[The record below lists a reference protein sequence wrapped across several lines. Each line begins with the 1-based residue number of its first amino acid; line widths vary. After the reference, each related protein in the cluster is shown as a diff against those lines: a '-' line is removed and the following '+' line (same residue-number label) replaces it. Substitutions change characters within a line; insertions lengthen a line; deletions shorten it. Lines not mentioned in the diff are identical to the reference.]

1 MRKQLLVLGLL
12 GALLM
17 GALSPSLAGT
27 VSAAP
32 AVRSHSQAHAA
43 LFDKTRFAFHLGLA
57 YFAFH
62 HFVYNPY
69 KAGSFK
75 AGASHRTTS
84 ILKAGAALLVTYHEL
99 KVAYGIA
106 KDSNSGVLH
115 ALIKPMTGLINTANR
130 VANKLKGGQY
140 SDAEVKSTIDSANAF
155 SRQATHNGISIKDIP
170 VPGLGS

>member
-17 GALSPSLAGT
+17 GALSPALAGT

-32 AVRSHSQAHAA
+32 AVQSHSQAHAA
-43 LFDKTRFAFHLGLA
+43 LFDKTRFVFHLGLA

-106 KDSNSGVLH
+106 KGSNSGVLH
-115 ALIKPMTGLINTANR
+115 TLIKPMTGLINTANR
-130 VANKLKGGQY
+130 VATKLKGGQY
-140 SDAEVKSTIDSANAF
+140 NDAEVKSTIDSANAF

-170 VPGLGS
+170 VPGL